1 MHRNVIETVLGGV
14 VILVAAMFLIF
25 TLQFSN
31 AGVKGYDLYGD
42 FRHVDGVKVGDEV
55 RLAGVKVGT
64 VTALNL
70 KPQDFSAIVTMR
82 LQPEVQISADSTLSI
97 HTDGLLGGKYLEIL
111 IGGDTN
117 NLKPGGH
124 FGFVQDAVIVEE
136 LIEKIVAF
144 AEGQRKKTET
154 DPTKAKK
161 K

>member
-1 MHRNVIETVLGGV
+1 MHRNVIETVLGAV

-31 AGVKGYDLYGD
+31 AGVKGYDLFGD
-42 FRHVDGVKVGDEV
+42 FRHVDGVKIGDEV

-64 VTALNL
+64 VTALAL
-70 KPQDFSAIVTMR
+70 KPQDYGAVVTMR
-82 LQPEVQISADSTLSI
+82 LQPDAQISADSTLSI

-136 LIEKIVAF
+136 LIEKIVAY
-144 AEGQRKKTET
+144 AEGQRKKPEG
-154 DPTKAKK
+154 DAAKK

>member
-1 MHRNVIETVLGGV
+1 MHRNIIETVLGAV
-14 VILVAAMFLIF
+14 VILVAAMFLVY
-25 TLQFSN
+25 TLPYSN
-31 AGVKGYDLYGD
+31 AGVKGYDLFGD
-42 FRHVDGVKVGDEV
+42 FRHIDGVKIGDEV

-64 VTALNL
+64 VTVMTL
-70 KPQDFSAIVTMR
+70 KPQDYGAVVTMR
-82 LQPEVQISADSTLSI
+82 LQPDTLISTDSTLSI

-136 LIEKIVAF
+136 LIEKIVAY
-144 AEGQRKKTET
+144 AEGQRKKPEAEA
-154 DPTKAKK
+154 PKK

>member
-1 MHRNVIETVLGGV
+1 MHRNIIETVLGAV
-14 VILVAAMFLIF
+14 VILVAAMFLVF
-25 TLQFSN
+25 TLPYSN
-31 AGVKGYDLYGD
+31 AGVKGYDLFGD
-42 FRHVDGVKVGDEV
+42 FRHIDGVKIGDEV

-64 VTALNL
+64 VTAMAL
-70 KPQDFSAIVTMR
+70 KPQDYGAVVTMR
-82 LQPEVQISADSTLSI
+82 LQPDTLISTDSTLSI

-136 LIEKIVAF
+136 LIEKIVAY
-144 AEGQRKKTET
+144 AEEQRKKPEG
-154 DPTKAKK
+154 DAAKK

>member
-14 VILVAAMFLIF
+14 VILVAGMFLIF

-31 AGVKGYDLYGD
+31 AGVKGYDLFGD
-42 FRHVDGVKVGDEV
+42 FRHIDGVKVGDEV

-64 VTALNL
+64 VTTLAL
-70 KPQDFSAIVTMR
+70 KFQDYGALVTMR
-82 LQPEVQISADSTLSI
+82 LQPDVLISADSTLSI

-111 IGGDTN
+111 VGGDTN
-117 NLKPGGH
+117 NLKPSGH

-154 DPTKAKK
+154 DPAKK

>member
-31 AGVKGYDLYGD
+31 AGVKGYDLFGD
-42 FRHVDGVKVGDEV
+42 FRHVDGVKVGNEV
-55 RLAGVKVGT
+55 RLSGVKVGS
-64 VTALNL
+64 VTALTL
-70 KPQDFSAIVTMR
+70 KPQDFTAIITMR
-82 LQPEVQISADSTLSI
+82 LQPDVLISADSTLSI

-111 IGGDTN
+111 IGGDTK
-117 NLKPGGH
+117 NLAPGGH

-136 LIEKIVAF
+136 LIEKIVAY
-144 AEGQRKKTET
+144 AEDQRKKTEVE
-154 DPTKAKK
+154 PAKK

>member
-1 MHRNVIETVLGGV
+1 MHRNIIETVLGAV
-14 VILVAAMFLIF
+14 VILVAAMFLVF
-25 TLQFSN
+25 TLPYSN
-31 AGVKGYDLYGD
+31 AGVKGYDLFGD
-42 FRHVDGVKVGDEV
+42 FRHIDGVKIGDEV

-64 VTALNL
+64 VTAMAL
-70 KPQDFSAIVTMR
+70 KPQDYGAVVTMR
-82 LQPEVQISADSTLSI
+82 LQPDTLISTDSTLSI

-136 LIEKIVAF
+136 LIEKIVAY
-144 AEGQRKKTET
+144 AEEQRKKPEGDAT
-154 DPTKAKK
+154 KK